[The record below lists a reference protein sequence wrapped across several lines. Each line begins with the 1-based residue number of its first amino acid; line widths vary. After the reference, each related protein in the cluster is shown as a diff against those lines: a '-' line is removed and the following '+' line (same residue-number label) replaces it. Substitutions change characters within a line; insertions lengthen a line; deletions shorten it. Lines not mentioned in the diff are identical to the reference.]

1 MLSPI
6 IQLDG
11 IKKIFHMGGEPLAA
25 LKGIDLTIHDG
36 EFVAIMGTSGSG
48 KSTLMHILGLL
59 DSISEGRYRL
69 GGEDVSSISR
79 DKRAE
84 IRNQK
89 IGFIFQSFNLLH
101 RSTALENVELPMLYH
116 RPAITDRKEIAL
128 KALKMVGLEDRADH
142 EPRQLSGGQQQRVAI
157 ARALVNSPPIILA
170 DEPTGNL
177 DSRTGQ
183 DIINLLKELNQQGIT
198 VILVTHDPEI
208 GENAKRRII
217 LRDGNIERD
226 ERN

>member
-1 MLSPI
+1 M
-6 IQLDG
+6 IQLEG
-11 IKKIFHMGGEPLAA
+11 IRKIFPMGGETVEA
-25 LKGIDLTIHDG
+25 LKGIDLIIHDG

-59 DSISEGRYRL
+59 DSLSKGRYRL
-69 GGEDVSSISR
+69 EQEDVSSISR

-84 IRNQK
+84 IRNRK

-101 RSTALENVELPMLYH
+101 RSSALENVELPMLYR
-116 RPAITDRKEIAL
+116 RPAIPDRREIAL

-157 ARALVNSPPIILA
+157 ARALVNNPPIILA

-183 DIINLLKELNQQGIT
+183 DIMNLLVRLNQQGIT

-208 GENAKRRII
+208 GQNARRRII
-217 LRDGNIERD
+217 LRDGIIESD
-226 ERN
+226 ESH

>member
-1 MLSPI
+1 MSSPI

-11 IKKIFHMGGEPLAA
+11 IRKIFPMGGETVEA
-25 LKGIDLTIHDG
+25 LKSIDLTIHEG

-59 DSISEGRYRL
+59 DSLSEGRYRL
-69 GGEDVSSISR
+69 GNEDVSSISR

-89 IGFIFQSFNLLH
+89 IGFIFQSFNLLY
-101 RSTALENVELPMLYH
+101 RSTALENVELPMLYR
-116 RPAITDRKEIAL
+116 RPAVPNRREIAL

-183 DIINLLKELNQQGIT
+183 DIMNLLTTLNQQGIT

-208 GENAKRRII
+208 GKTASRRII
-217 LRDGNIERD
+217 LKDGNIEQD
-226 ERN
+226 EAN

>member
-1 MLSPI
+1 MSSPI

-11 IKKIFHMGGEPLAA
+11 VRKIFPMGGETVEA
-25 LKGIDLTIHDG
+25 LKGVDLTIHEG
-36 EFVAIMGTSGSG
+36 EFAAIMGTSGSG

-59 DSISEGRYRL
+59 DSLSEGRYRL
-69 GGEDVSSISR
+69 GNEDVSSISR

-101 RSTALENVELPMLYH
+101 RSTALENVELPMLYR
-116 RPAITDRKEIAL
+116 RPAVSDRREIAL

-183 DIINLLKELNQQGIT
+183 DIMKLLTALNQQGIT

-208 GENAKRRII
+208 GKTAQRRII
-217 LRDGNIERD
+217 LKDGNIERD
-226 ERN
+226 EAN